1 MAQTRR
7 RHWILN
13 AFLDSAL
20 IVWVQAHGTRYQTQI
35 SAIAAQMCSTMLEFI
50 LHLLYP
56 PLGQKCDTSCVLTIW
71 PKRDHQRYSSLFWK
85 EFKEQI
91 IDRGKIVKFRNNL
104 DFGRLEI
111 CQLEELHLRLLAMC
125 MMKTEGRLPQNLQ
138 SNFDPSR
145 SSFHDHNWRAWN
157 TIEMQ
162 RLWLNEGNILKNLR
176 C

>member
-1 MAQTRR
+1 MRQRLHGTKQKWPQRGVGIGFST
-7 RHWILN
+7 HSWIAHLQSEFKP
-13 AFLDSAL
+13 AIKPKSAL
-20 IVWVQAHGTRYQTQI
+20 SRRKCVQPLQV
-35 SAIAAQMCSTMLEFI
+35 
-50 LHLLYP
+50 LYP

-91 IDRGKIVKFRNNL
+91 TDRGKIVKFRNNL

-145 SSFHDHNWRAWN
+145 SSFHDHN
-157 TIEMQ
+157 
-162 RLWLNEGNILKNLR
+162 
-176 C
+176 